1 MTAEKKPRR
10 TRRTASGA
18 DELAAL
24 RARRAELDAR
34 DVERRRREDA
44 ALERYARAAGE
55 VRKARAAAEARAVEL
70 ERRAAAERAKATEVE
85 REQEAAQAAALLE
98 LHELGRNAD
107 DLAALTGVPVKKV
120 RAMIRAARPTTA
132 AAEPGAQEP
141 KDGPDSAPTGTD

>member
-18 DELAAL
+18 DE
-24 RARRAELDAR
+24 
-34 DVERRRREDA
+34 
-44 ALERYARAAGE
+44 
-55 VRKARAAAEARAVEL
+55 
-70 ERRAAAERAKATEVE
+70 
-85 REQEAAQAAALLE
+85 
-98 LHELGRNAD
+98 
-107 DLAALTGVPVKKV
+107 LAALTGVPVKKV